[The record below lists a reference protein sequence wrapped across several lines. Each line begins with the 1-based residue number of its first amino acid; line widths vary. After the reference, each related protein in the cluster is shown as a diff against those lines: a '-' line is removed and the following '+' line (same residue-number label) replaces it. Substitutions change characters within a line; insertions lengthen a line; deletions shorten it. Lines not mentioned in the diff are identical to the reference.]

1 MALVELT
8 RVGSVAVLELRD
20 GKVNALSNAL
30 MEQLAATLSSLA
42 SENDV
47 GAIVIRGSNK
57 AFSAGVDIK
66 ELRNLDFVSGFTG
79 DFLRPLADMIQNLR
93 VPVIAAVNG
102 YALGGGFELAML
114 CDIIYAGES
123 ATFGQP
129 EVKIGTIPGGGG
141 TQRLVRAIGK
151 AKAMDLILTGKS
163 ISAQEAF
170 AWGVVSQVVP
180 DERLFDFAI
189 DTAKQISSYSRPVV
203 LMAKEAINTAEET
216 PLSQGLLFE
225 RRLYHATLGLKD
237 SKEGMDAFIEK
248 RQPAFR
254 NC

>member
-1 MALVELT
+1 
-8 RVGSVAVLELRD
+8 
-20 GKVNALSNAL
+20 
-30 MEQLAATLSSLA
+30 MEQLAATLFSLA
-42 SENDV
+42 SENNV

-66 ELRNLDFVSGFTG
+66 ELRDLDFVSGVTV

-189 DTAKQISSYSRPVV
+189 ETAKQISSYSRPVV

-225 RRLYHATLGLKD
+225 RRLYHATFGLKD
-237 SKEGMDAFIEK
+237 SKEGMDAFLEK

-254 NC
+254 HC